1 MSIKRFFAVAM
12 ATTMVFGSTMTVFG
26 DPVSEVTGTGTNTGH
41 LDTDVFTAVLPTSVA
56 DGLFNFTIDPE
67 NILKTADKYT
77 DGTTAA
83 GATFVNDDLVYFKQ
97 ATGADKAYASSSQTV
112 AVGAKN
118 YVDVDV
124 SVEATVADAA
134 SGKTLIPMVST
145 AEELSEASSPALLL
159 QLKVG
164 DETGVITAD
173 GGSVVKKIA
182 GQTANFG
189 TKRQDDGSYKLVEN
203 ADVTWSN
210 NTADVQLVGKV
221 KGGTVDAD
229 VVAPTVTLTW
239 TVAKHVDAYVSALV
253 VSTENKSLTL
263 TLPTGVTVSEVVLNL
278 SGNNVTLAS
287 GNQYS
292 VSGTTITFTKYASS
306 WAGGT
311 LKVKYS
317 DNHIDTI
324 TCQ

>member
-41 LDTDVFTAVLPTSVA
+41 LDTDVFTAALPTSVA

-77 DGTTAA
+77 DGSTTA
-83 GATFVNDDLVYFKQ
+83 GADFVNEDLVYFKQ
-97 ATGADKAYASSSQTV
+97 ASGSPAYASSSQKV
-112 AVGAKN
+112 PVGAKN

-173 GGSVVKKIA
+173 GGSVTKKIA

-203 ADVTWSN
+203 EGVTWQN

-239 TVAKHVDAYVSALV
+239 TVAKHVDAYVSAST
-253 VSTENKSLTL
+253 VSAGSDAAITL
-263 TLPTGVTVSEVVLNL
+263 ALPQGVTMTGVTITKSDNSTVAAKSGTHYTLN
-278 SGNNVTLAS
+278 GTTLTIK
-287 GNQYS
+287 S
-292 VSGTTITFTKYASS
+292 VSSAWKNVIVAFDDGHT
-306 WAGGT
+306 
-311 LKVKYS
+311 
-317 DNHIDTI
+317 DTI
-324 TCQ
+324 TVN